1 MVSKKGKGRVYGM
14 QYVISKA
21 VGIGIGGIGIGPIL
35 VVSVSVSVQ
44 RGIGEFLYRY
54 QSLYLI
60 VAIDC
65 LTVS

>member
-21 VGIGIGGIGIGPIL
+21 VGIGIGGIGIGPIP
-35 VVSVSVSVQ
+35 VVSVSVQ